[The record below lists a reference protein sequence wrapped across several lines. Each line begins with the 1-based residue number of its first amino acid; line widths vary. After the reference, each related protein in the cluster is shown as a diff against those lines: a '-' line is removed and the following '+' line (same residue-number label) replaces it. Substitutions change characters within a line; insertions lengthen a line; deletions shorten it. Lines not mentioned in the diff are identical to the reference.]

1 MWRGLFHDDPAT
13 LRRWFTV
20 VETTDPSVAP
30 LYVRNRRDG
39 SRMLSSGLVIFTIAA
54 TQHQSSWG
62 PVVAAISAVVCLY
75 WGFAY
80 SRLER

>member
-1 MWRGLFHDDPAT
+1 MVRLLEAS
-13 LRRWFTV
+13 L
-20 VETTDPSVAP
+20 AP

-39 SRMLSSGLVIFTIAA
+39 ARMLSSGLVIFTIAA
-54 TQHQSSWG
+54 TQYQSNWG
-62 PVVAAISAVVCLY
+62 SFVAAISALICIY